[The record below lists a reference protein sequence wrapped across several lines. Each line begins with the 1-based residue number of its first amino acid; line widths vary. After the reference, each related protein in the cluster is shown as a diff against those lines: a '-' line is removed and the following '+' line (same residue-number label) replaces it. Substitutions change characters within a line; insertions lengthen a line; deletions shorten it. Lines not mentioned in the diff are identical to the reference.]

1 MERGWVNERTTSHSS
16 REPAAFFVICVYFCR
31 KSSLLWAQ
39 DGSYQERFYEGN
51 WSWSKA
57 REHYYTALTG
67 RDFGG
72 NALPADEVKRKEYF
86 ARTFRGLGHQMHL
99 LQDTAVPDHVRNDAH
114 PEDALFGKSA
124 VNGSRY
130 FETWTKERIRNL
142 NEMTSFTPTV
152 ISPNLLLNISRQNL
166 APITQFY
173 DTDLYDGL
181 NASAGINQGLAEYTN
196 ANFFSGDTIYA
207 AERYASGHRHYLPF
221 PRRSSTDLSSFIDGT
236 KSPETIV
243 DERGNARTGIWVSKV
258 SDGEDVSHFVRTSSL
273 TSLAYTIFGE
283 GEVFYSTFYRDEKCH
298 EDYARVL
305 IPRAVGYS
313 AALLD
318 YFFRGKME
326 ISLPTAG
333 IYATTNDAG
342 VGFTQITLFA
352 KNTTSNGDEM
362 TGGTI
367 ELVVKYKLAQSD
379 PFQSTQVG
387 KSEFRYI
394 VVPEANNITSIPRD
408 SRVELTFDLSQTPLP
423 VNATDVY
430 LQLVYHGKLGSED
443 GAVAVGFKDISEPT
457 PIDVFNNMDKICIN
471 NGTSTG
477 WYDAGSQSAIQL
489 VDKNGDHIAYGTDE
503 WDVYPHDL
511 TLYVKFYNS
520 SIEPEY
526 ASPSSYDYLIENLP
540 AGAPMRALYVLGDEK
555 VDYSFYTVRTAVDA
569 NDYWGH
575 VDFLSLYYGDT
586 VKNQEGDF
594 PVLYNFRNFKMWSG
608 AGFIYINPSYPDD
621 NAQCPLNG
629 L

>member
-1 MERGWVNERTTSHSS
+1 MGYQTERL
-16 REPAAFFVICVYFCR
+16 AAYSYFWDN
-31 KSSLLWAQ
+31 S
-39 DGSYQERFYEGN
+39 
-51 WSWSKA
+51 
-57 REHYYTALTG
+57 
-67 RDFGG
+67 
-72 NALPADEVKRKEYF
+72 
-86 ARTFRGLGHQMHL
+86 GL
-99 LQDTAVPDHVRNDAH
+99 
-114 PEDALFGKSA
+114 
-124 VNGSRY
+124 
-130 FETWTKERIRNL
+130 I
-142 NEMTSFTPTV
+142 
-152 ISPNLLLNISRQNL
+152 
-166 APITQFY
+166 
-173 DTDLYDGL
+173 
-181 NASAGINQGLAEYTN
+181 
-196 ANFFSGDTIYA
+196 
-207 AERYASGHRHYLPF
+207 
-221 PRRSSTDLSSFIDGT
+221 
-236 KSPETIV
+236 PETKWLYHL
-243 DERGNARTGIWVSKV
+243 D
-258 SDGEDVSHFVRTSSL
+258 DFV
-273 TSLAYTIFGE
+273 Y
-283 GEVFYSTFYRDEKCH
+283 
-298 EDYARVL
+298 EDYADNL